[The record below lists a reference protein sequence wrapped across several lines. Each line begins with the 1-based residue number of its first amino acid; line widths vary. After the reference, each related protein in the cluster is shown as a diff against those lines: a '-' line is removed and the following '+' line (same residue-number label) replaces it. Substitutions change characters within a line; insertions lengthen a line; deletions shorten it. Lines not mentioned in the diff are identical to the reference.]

1 MNTTI
6 ISIVNQKGGV
16 GKTTTAVNLSSYLS
30 DLGNKVLLVDFDPQA
45 NATSGIGIN
54 QPDVKL
60 TVYDALMDSSLLAD
74 CIYPTAFD
82 GLHILPASRDLAGCE
97 IELTTVNNREFYLR
111 NLLAEVSHYYNY
123 IIIDCAPSLGL
134 LTVNALAASN
144 QALIPVQCE
153 YYALEGIAHLIN
165 TLDLVKQGIN
175 PELKIAGIVLTMFD
189 GRTSL
194 NKMVVN
200 NAKVFFKGLVF
211 DTVIP
216 RNVRLAEAPSHGLP
230 ISLYNPQS
238 RGSKSY
244 FNLAKEFVSRVQQS

>member
-1 MNTTI
+1 M
-6 ISIVNQKGGV
+6 
-16 GKTTTAVNLSSYLS
+16 
-30 DLGNKVLLVDFDPQA
+30 LLLDFDPQA

-54 QPDVKL
+54 QHDVKQ
-60 TVYDALMDSSLLAD
+60 TVYDALLEPSLLAD
-74 CIYPTAFD
+74 CIYPTAFE
-82 GLHILPASRDLAGCE
+82 GLHILPASPDLAGAE
-97 IELTTVNNREFYLR
+97 IELSSVENREYYLR
-111 NLLAEVSHYYNY
+111 DLLAEVSHYYHY

-134 LTVNALAASN
+134 LTINALAASN
-144 QALIPVQCE
+144 KALIPVQCE

-175 PELKIAGIVLTMFD
+175 PGLTIAGIVLTMFD
-189 GRTSL
+189 ARTSL

-200 NAKVFFKGLVF
+200 NAKVFFKELVF

-230 ISLYNPQS
+230 ISLYNPRS

-244 FNLAKEFVSRVQQS
+244 FNLAKEFVTRVQQS

>member
-1 MNTTI
+1 MKTTI

-16 GKTTTAVNLSSYLS
+16 GKTTTAVNLSSYLA
-30 DLGNKVLLVDFDPQA
+30 DLGHKVLLLDFDPQA

-54 QPDVKL
+54 KHDVKH
-60 TVYDALMDSSLLAD
+60 TVYDALMDATLLGD

-82 GLHILPASRDLAGCE
+82 GLHILPASPDLAGAE
-97 IELTTVNNREFYLR
+97 IELSGVENREYYLR
-111 NLLAEVSHYYNY
+111 NILAEVSHFYNY
-123 IIIDCAPSLGL
+123 VIIDCAPSLGL
-134 LTVNALAASN
+134 LTINALAASHK
-144 QALIPVQCE
+144 ALIPVQCE

-175 PELKIAGIVLTMFD
+175 PELTIAGIVLTMFD
-189 GRTSL
+189 SRTSL

-200 NAKVFFKGLVF
+200 NAKVFFKELVF

-230 ISLYNPQS
+230 ISLYNPLS

-244 FNLAKEFVSRVQQS
+244 FNLAKEFVIRVQ